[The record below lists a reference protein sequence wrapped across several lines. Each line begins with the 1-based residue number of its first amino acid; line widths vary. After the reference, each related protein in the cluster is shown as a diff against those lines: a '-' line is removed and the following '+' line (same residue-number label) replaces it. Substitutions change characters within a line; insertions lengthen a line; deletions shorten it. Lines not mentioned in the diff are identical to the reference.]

1 MLPGHLV
8 QECTWY
14 LPLWNP
20 FTGKRST
27 VSRAPL
33 ATVPRH
39 IQGTK
44 STFELLRTLEVT
56 LEATYRW
63 TWYFLRQPPGAPG
76 RWPAVMEDAHHIF
89 SRMVQLPR
97 TLSRFTFASISAPLG
112 CPCYHSS
119 EDPPVWD
126 GAGFFP
132 EALQE
137 GGNRRLPL
145 HLCGADAQK
154 GRPGWGRGMLFGH
167 VVVRSRG
174 ID

>member
-1 MLPGHLV
+1 MVPAPVESIHWEKEHCV
-8 QECTWY
+8 QSPTSHSPQTY
-14 LPLWNP
+14 
-20 FTGKRST
+20 
-27 VSRAPL
+27 
-33 ATVPRH
+33 PRYKVH
-39 IQGTK
+39 
-44 STFELLRTLEVT
+44 FRTLEVT

-97 TLSRFTFASISAPLG
+97 TLLRFSFASISAPLG

-154 GRPGWGRGMLFGH
+154 GRAGWGRGMLFGH